1 MQMAWLWGATESET
15 LAIEGREVLQ
25 ESLLADG
32 GFAYVY
38 RGREVRTGEPL
49 AIRRT
54 LLQDSEAHQAA
65 RLELSLLRRLPH
77 HLHVVRFLGGEILEG
92 AAGVAASKTQ
102 AVSLFELCTGGTLF
116 SRLDSVVDKAY
127 QLAKGKGSSEKS
139 ICPCLSEVEVL
150 AVLRAASSALAH
162 LHEHRI
168 IHYDVKSENLML
180 GADGLWKLGDFGSAS
195 ERTFDFTGAPRKLVF
210 EAEEFVHGRC
220 TTIYRAP
227 EVADVHLRWPIGP
240 KADIFALGCVLYA
253 CLAGV
258 HPFPMDSLLANIQA
272 RFHLPTEAEAAYPA
286 DIIRWLRSSL
296 CRSPEDRPTAL
307 ALASEVEEFVST
319 GLVRSADTAR
329 EAAQEQAPPALELEW
344 VADFSHMPPVAGHDA
359 DAEAPSVTA
368 TAVDKAVTE
377 TTASV
382 AIDVSADAN
391 LGQSAAEPAVDAFE
405 DEIPVDEGAHPVPN
419 QSPAGRTSP
428 ALPSESKWKS
438 EVKVSS
444 ADSRPARARR
454 SFPCF
459 CASVRT
465 RD

>member
-1 MQMAWLWGATESET
+1 MAWLWGATESGSLT
-15 LAIEGREVLQ
+15 IEGREVLQ

-38 RGREVRTGEPL
+38 RGREARTGEPL

-92 AAGVAASKTQ
+92 AAGAAAPKTQ

-116 SRLDSVVDKAY
+116 SRLDSVVEKAH
-127 QLAKGKGSSEKS
+127 LAKGKGSSEKC

-150 AVLRAASSALAH
+150 AVLGAAASALAH
-162 LHEHRI
+162 LHEHRV

-195 ERTFDFTGAPRKLVF
+195 ERTFDFTGAPRKLVL

-286 DIIRWLRSSL
+286 DIIRWLCSSL
-296 CRSPEDRPTAL
+296 CRLPGERPTAL

-319 GLVRSADTAR
+319 GLVRSADTAK
-329 EAAQEQAPPALELEW
+329 EAPPAVELEW
-344 VADFSHMPPVAGHDA
+344 VADFSHMPPVAGYDA
-359 DAEAPSVTA
+359 DAEAGTVTA
-368 TAVDKAVTE
+368 AVDKVVTE
-377 TTASV
+377 ATAFV
-382 AIDVSADAN
+382 AVDASADAN
-391 LGQSAAEPAVDAFE
+391 LGQSAAEPAFDAFD
-405 DEIPVDEGAHPVPN
+405 DEIPVDEGAHPVPS
-419 QSPAGRTSP
+419 QSPGGRTGP
-428 ALPSESKWKS
+428 VLPSESKWKS

-444 ADSRPARARR
+444 SDSRPARARR

-465 RD
+465 RE

>member
-92 AAGVAASKTQ
+92 TQ
-102 AVSLFELCTGGTLF
+102 TLWVLP

>member
-1 MQMAWLWGATESET
+1 MAWLWGAAASGSLT
-15 LAIEGREVLQ
+15 IEGREVVQ
-25 ESLLADG
+25 ETLIADG

-49 AIRRT
+49 AIRRA

-92 AAGVAASKTQ
+92 GSGAASSKTQ

-116 SRLDSVVDKAY
+116 SRLDSVVDKAHENAG
-127 QLAKGKGSSEKS
+127 LPAEKCV
-139 ICPCLSEVEVL
+139 CPCLPEEEVL
-150 AVLRAASSALAH
+150 AVLGAGAGALAH
-162 LHEHRI
+162 LHHHRM

-195 ERTFDFTGAPRKLVF
+195 ERTFDFSGAPRKLVL

-220 TTIYRAP
+220 TSIYRAP

-240 KADIFALGCVLYA
+240 KADVFALGCVLYA

-272 RFHLPTEAEAAYPA
+272 RFHLPAAAETAYSA
-286 DIIRWLRSSL
+286 DVIRWLHGSL
-296 CRSPEDRPTAL
+296 RRAPEERPA
-307 ALASEVEEFVST
+307 AAVIAAEVAEFVST
-319 GLVRSADTAR
+319 GRVTSR
-329 EAAQEQAPPALELEW
+329 EPAKEDEAPPSVEPEW
-344 VADFSHMPPVAGHDA
+344 VADFSHMPPVAGHEA
-359 DAEAPSVTA
+359 DAEALSIAAA
-368 TAVDKAVTE
+368 TDKAVAD

-382 AIDVSADAN
+382 TVDVPAELEQGPTAE
-391 LGQSAAEPAVDAFE
+391 AAPTLDTSEGDVP
-405 DEIPVDEGAHPVPN
+405 DEGTHPLPN
-419 QSPAGRTSP
+419 QSSMGLTRP
-428 ALPSESKWKS
+428 ALQSESKWKS
-438 EVKVSS
+438 EVRVSS
-444 ADSRPARARR
+444 SAAQPTQGKPARARR